1 MPNREPKC
9 EIDMN
14 ILKRLWTRI
23 AQIAAALEGM
33 DDPVGDYI
41 FLLGKRIDKLE
52 RDLAH
57 LEEQLHSSR

>member
-1 MPNREPKC
+1 
-9 EIDMN
+9 MN